1 MLSSQGVLVLA
12 VAVVCLS
19 VHGAYAVDF
28 DTEKAFDEVGI
39 LKCSM
44 PKIGTRVRPP
54 YPLPDWEN
62 MYSKLDVQTK
72 RIYEVVEGNPKE
84 MHIQNLRSD
93 GLLAGNSSHRA
104 DLELVVY
111 ERGGLSSDTLQA
123 INSIGSDDIVLD
135 WLRDNNQEDWSS
147 NNENVRAIPRK
158 RPTDGKLRVV
168 FIFGEHGRELVTTEV
183 GEYFI
188 KLLSEA
194 SVETLLPIFDN
205 DRLFVDSVLKAL
217 DDTVVHIVPC
227 ENKSARRIVET
238 EDGPGPR
245 TVKLLDEEVVSKY
258 PSNICQRPNVRG
270 VDPNRNWPL
279 YWNVKSSR
287 FQLEQEYGGPAALS
301 EPETRLLFRVYD
313 SVEPLAV
320 VNVHSGMH
328 GMFSPP
334 DYSPIMLNTAASL
347 AEMKLQSQLNQ
358 RWMDGKCT
366 VGAGGHAVGYV
377 AYGTHNDFVHTGFGV
392 PSAETWEVYGNER
405 SEYYDCFGLF
415 NPIEKDVLKE
425 YVRNWTGMALEHIT
439 HLHQGLI
446 PGIRSPADKF
456 SEEVASLPEPNTC
469 GLTESHVNA
478 MRGLSDL
485 ALGRGDKLERSS
497 FVANAMASTPTLI
510 MPTLQEEEDW
520 DEEDSAPSTE
530 MGDHVSG
537 AKQARTAGGS
547 SEGKPS
553 INVSN
558 GVPSTTSVVED
569 LKKKVMISRTASSS
583 YSFMLGSY
591 SIMIFGITFVTVSY
605 YVYRRFGFRSSGR
618 RRPRRY
624 RVWDVV

>member
-227 ENKSARRIVET
+227 ENKSGRRIVET
-238 EDGPGPR
+238 PDPNNGKSGLSEDP
-245 TVKLLDEEVVSKY
+245 
-258 PSNICQRPNVRG
+258 NICQRVNKRT

-279 YWNVKSSR
+279 YGGVKPWNFKKSS
-287 FQLEQEYGGPAALS
+287 EDGPGASPLS
-301 EPETRLLFRVYD
+301 EPESRLLFRVYD

-605 YVYRRFGFRSSGR
+605 LVYRRFGFRASGSR
-618 RRPRRY
+618 VGRQGRY